1 MDQDISE
8 YTYERTLLMEQR
20 HQMLKEMQLSRKES
34 RREIQ
39 DVVEHSYRR
48 RSLSSRRSQ
57 SSQSDHKY
65 DTKADY
71 TINPDEGSTI
81 PDPIAPDKR
90 GQSADKNRVMSDS
103 GESDVDHSKAN
114 DGYTT
119 PTKNEVTMGS
129 IKGDELVDKNSHS
142 SKITEDS
149 IDVGT
154 VCGRSRV
161 EGQESGLRGTP

>member
-48 RSLSSRRSQ
+48 RSLSSRR
-57 SSQSDHKY
+57 SQSDHKY

-119 PTKNEVTMGS
+119 PTKNEV
-129 IKGDELVDKNSHS
+129 GDKLVDKNSHS

-149 IDVGT
+149 IDAGT

-161 EGQESGLRGTP
+161 DGQESGLRGTP

>member
-1 MDQDISE
+1 
-8 YTYERTLLMEQR
+8 
-20 HQMLKEMQLSRKES
+20 MLKEMQLSRKES

-48 RSLSSRRSQ
+48 RSLSRRRSQ
-57 SSQSDHKY
+57 FDHNY

-71 TINPDEGSTI
+71 TSNLDEGSTI
-81 PDPIAPDKR
+81 PDPNAPDKHH
-90 GQSADKNRVMSDS
+90 QSADNNRVMSGS

-119 PTKNEVTMGS
+119 PTKNEVTMHS
-129 IKGDELVDKNSHS
+129 VKGDELVDKNSHS
-142 SKITEDS
+142 SKISEDR

-154 VCGRSRV
+154 VYDRTSV
-161 EGQESGLRGTP
+161 DGQESGLRGTP

>member
-57 SSQSDHKY
+57 SDHKY

-81 PDPIAPDKR
+81 PDPTAPDKR
-90 GQSADKNRVMSDS
+90 GQSADKNRVTSDS

-161 EGQESGLRGTP
+161 DGQESGLRGTP

>member
-48 RSLSSRRSQ
+48 RPLSSRR
-57 SSQSDHKY
+57 SQSDHKY
-65 DTKADY
+65 DTKVDY
-71 TINPDEGSTI
+71 TSNPDEGSTI
-81 PDPIAPDKR
+81 LDPNAPDKR
-90 GQSADKNRVMSDS
+90 SQSADKNRVISGS

-119 PTKNEVTMGS
+119 PTKNEVTMRS
-129 IKGDELVDKNSHS
+129 IKGDELVDKNSHT

-161 EGQESGLRGTP
+161 DGQESGLRGTP

>member
-1 MDQDISE
+1 
-8 YTYERTLLMEQR
+8 
-20 HQMLKEMQLSRKES
+20 MLKEMQLSRKES

-57 SSQSDHKY
+57 SDHKY

-90 GQSADKNRVMSDS
+90 GQSDS

-149 IDVGT
+149 IDVDT

-161 EGQESGLRGTP
+161 DGQESGLRGTP